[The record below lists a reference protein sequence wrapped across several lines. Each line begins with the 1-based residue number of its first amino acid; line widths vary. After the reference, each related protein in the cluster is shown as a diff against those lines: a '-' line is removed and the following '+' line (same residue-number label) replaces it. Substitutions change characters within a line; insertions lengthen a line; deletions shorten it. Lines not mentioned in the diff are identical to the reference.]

1 MIGIHRIELTSI
13 NKSKA
18 TRKKQKK
25 KENERDEIGRES
37 DPENYTGN
45 RLDALLHSF
54 HCLLAINAM
63 MRAEGLT
70 ATCKYRVRTEKER
83 RAKKSV
89 FIDEQKKLYLLPL
102 GWNGS

>member
-1 MIGIHRIELTSI
+1 
-13 NKSKA
+13 
-18 TRKKQKK
+18 
-25 KENERDEIGRES
+25 
-37 DPENYTGN
+37 
-45 RLDALLHSF
+45 
-54 HCLLAINAM
+54 M